1 MSEYCLQPL
10 FYTFI
15 DLYFFSVDLKKIKQT
30 NTHTHILHTKNLAN
44 IEPSWSNM
52 RIFIYFSK
60 DRHQKGK
67 FWHQEDYNRHIKP
80 SNKEMTQKWG
90 LSSDFIAAKYQGFK
104 KIEINLNWLFLVKI
118 EIRTSKRSK
127 KLGNQMT
134 KKGTRQSVFG
144 LKQAGVEEKR
154 LRGSTRT
161 RQKFPAI
168 DEILLSKQKTVE
180 TCRLPTS

>member
-1 MSEYCLQPL
+1 M
-10 FYTFI
+10 
-15 DLYFFSVDLKKIKQT
+15 
-30 NTHTHILHTKNLAN
+30 
-44 IEPSWSNM
+44 
-52 RIFIYFSK
+52 
-60 DRHQKGK
+60 
-67 FWHQEDYNRHIKP
+67 
-80 SNKEMTQKWG
+80 
-90 LSSDFIAAKYQGFK
+90 
-104 KIEINLNWLFLVKI
+104 NWLFLIKI

-154 LRGSTRT
+154 LRGATRT
-161 RQKFPAI
+161 RQKSPAI